1 MSASL
6 RSFGIGLFVAG
17 AVLGMVQLTSKESP
31 DTQQSVKDT
40 STTATTVKT
49 LEKENAALKKEL
61 TALEK
66 KLKKQQQKQPAK
78 KETAPATYT
87 LQIETG
93 MGTTEITNTLQKD
106 GIISDA
112 REFEQYIID
121 QGQATRLQNGSFTLQ
136 KNMSYAAILKALTN

>member
-17 AVLGMVQLTSKESP
+17 AALGMVQLTSKESP

-66 KLKKQQQKQPAK
+66 NLKSSSKNSQQKKQQQLIH
-78 KETAPATYT
+78 Y
-87 LQIETG
+87 
-93 MGTTEITNTLQKD
+93 
-106 GIISDA
+106 
-112 REFEQYIID
+112 
-121 QGQATRLQNGSFTLQ
+121 
-136 KNMSYAAILKALTN
+136 ILKWVWGQLK

>member
-17 AVLGMVQLTSKESP
+17 AALGMVQLTSKESP

-78 KETAPATYT
+78 KATATYT
-87 LQIETG
+87 LHIETG

-136 KNMSYAAILKALTN
+136 KDMSYAAILKALTK

>member
-66 KLKKQQQKQPAK
+66 KLKKQPAK
-78 KETAPATYT
+78 KATAIYT
-87 LQIETG
+87 LHIETG

-136 KNMSYAAILKALTN
+136 KDMSYAAILKALTN

>member
-17 AVLGMVQLTSKESP
+17 AALGMVQLTSKESP

-61 TALEK
+61 KALEK

-78 KETAPATYT
+78 KETATYT
-87 LQIETG
+87 LHIEMG

-136 KNMSYAAILKALTN
+136 KDMSYAAILKALTK